1 VIDVDGWIAIG
12 ILQEGNLNV
21 AAATNIL
28 SSLRVV
34 EILLAG
40 RGKVDATVTAVEVT
54 DIDSA
59 VWNAAEL
66 AEAARGG

>member
-1 VIDVDGWIAIG
+1 
-12 ILQEGNLNV
+12 LNV